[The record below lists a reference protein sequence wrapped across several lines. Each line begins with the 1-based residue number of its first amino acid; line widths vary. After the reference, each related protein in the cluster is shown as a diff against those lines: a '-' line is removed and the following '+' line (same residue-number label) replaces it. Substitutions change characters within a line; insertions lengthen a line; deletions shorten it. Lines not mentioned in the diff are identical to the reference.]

1 MSEKDAQQ
9 QASPPDQRPSRSDR
23 GGGGAGSSLASSLLK
38 PLEQIRRRVQ
48 EQRSHLQ
55 GDRPQRVRVV
65 VEDEPTSRDASEA
78 VPWSL
83 RVGAAVAWRAIV
95 VIAAVALLIYGM
107 TFVYG
112 IIVPIAVALLLAV
125 FLNPMVSWLHR
136 KAHFPR
142 ALAALSG
149 LLATVVVVVAAL
161 STAGAQI
168 LSQVTS

>member
-9 QASPPDQRPSRSDR
+9 QASTPDQRPSRSDR
-23 GGGGAGSSLASSLLK
+23 GGGSSSSLASSLLK

-55 GDRPQRVRVV
+55 GEGQRRVRVV

-83 RVGAAVAWRAIV
+83 RVSAAVAWRAIV
-95 VIAAVALLIYGM
+95 VVAAVALLIYGM

-142 ALAALSG
+142 FG
-149 LLATVVVVVAAL
+149 KRIPC
-161 STAGAQI
+161 GKQYDD
-168 LSQVTS
+168 QVM

>member
-9 QASPPDQRPSRSDR
+9 QASTPDQRPSRTDR
-23 GGGGAGSSLASSLLK
+23 GGGGASSSLASSLLK

-83 RVGAAVAWRAIV
+83 RR
-95 VIAAVALLIYGM
+95 
-107 TFVYG
+107 
-112 IIVPIAVALLLAV
+112 
-125 FLNPMVSWLHR
+125 
-136 KAHFPR
+136 
-142 ALAALSG
+142 
-149 LLATVVVVVAAL
+149 
-161 STAGAQI
+161 
-168 LSQVTS
+168 